1 MFEITEV
8 NPEDMELILKFI
20 YGALDAIP
28 DQRVQSLYLATERLE
43 VGCLPDLPGLPG
55 FAKVTCCFAP
65 PHKEVHAKV

>member
-8 NPEDMELILKFI
+8 NPEDMELILKCI

-43 VGCLPDLPGLPG
+43 VGCLPDLPALPWLCQSNMLL
-55 FAKVTCCFAP
+55 FTSPQRSACMT
-65 PHKEVHAKV
+65 